1 MRQRLL
7 ILGVAMLAG
16 CAANTPEAPPAP
28 QAPAINDKPARVS
41 RELTV
46 AWDNYGRGGAALRQ
60 PAFVHVLGQDGS
72 LTSNIASTTSETI
85 SLPAPILTPGDIAAT
100 MTAFKGIQ
108 SGNRQGY
115 SIYEISR
122 WERYCNAGKG
132 MDEHDWRFIDAQGT
146 TNVPSEVITGCIPPV
161 HTSHGYLQA
170 WTHFCTNQGVT
181 PDDRRIVRES
191 VRPYSV
197 VNPCKALK

>member
-100 MTAFKGIQ
+100 MTAFEGINPATAKATPFMRFPAGSVIATLAKGWT
-108 SGNRQGY
+108 S
-115 SIYEISR
+115 
-122 WERYCNAGKG
+122 
-132 MDEHDWRFIDAQGT
+132 T
-146 TNVPSEVITGCIPPV
+146 TG
-161 HTSHGYLQA
+161 
-170 WTHFCTNQGVT
+170 
-181 PDDRRIVRES
+181 
-191 VRPYSV
+191 
-197 VNPCKALK
+197 ALSMPKVQRMCLRK